1 VSVSAAVPPSRCQT
15 IRVVPNNRDVPQI
28 LIEPEN
34 QADPYNCYA
43 PCNPSARFNQKSG
56 FFMLDTHR
64 ALPAVICL
72 IALACC
78 CREANAQNEAEI
90 PSPLRPAPVRLAPT
104 EPVIND
110 GGETLQDAWASAVTV
125 DPNLEASRWESSAAQ
140 RGLYAARAERLPSI
154 SARGSYNVFDNPFT
168 FKAPV
173 PTMPPTSA
181 SVTVNQREF
190 FVGGVRATQPLY
202 TFGRISSAIDAA
214 GAEVTAAVANEQ
226 RTELDVKLQV
236 AASYIGVLQAQ
247 RLLQV
252 ADSSVKSLQS
262 HEQVVKNQVDQG
274 VGIRA
279 NLLAV
284 QVALANVRQLR
295 LQMQN
300 LLIVSQAA
308 YNRALQRPL
317 DAHVQIEDLT
327 QPTQQ
332 YELDIAIR
340 QALDQR
346 PEIGFLSAK
355 VRGLRSLASSIH
367 AGKYPQIVLDGG
379 FSFFENKSLDNE
391 AFNNVSVLAEW
402 NFWDSGRKRHRTAQV
417 DQSAEALLRKR
428 TQVESLITLQVK
440 KSWHDLDSA
449 QQQVGISQKTLASAD
464 ENLRVSENRYQQGTG
479 TNTEVLDAQT
489 LRTQAYGNYYRS
501 LYDAVLAE
509 MQLLRAIG
517 AL

>member
-1 VSVSAAVPPSRCQT
+1 
-15 IRVVPNNRDVPQI
+15 
-28 LIEPEN
+28 
-34 QADPYNCYA
+34 
-43 PCNPSARFNQKSG
+43 
-56 FFMLDTHR
+56 
-64 ALPAVICL
+64 
-72 IALACC
+72 
-78 CREANAQNEAEI
+78 
-90 PSPLRPAPVRLAPT
+90 
-104 EPVIND
+104 
-110 GGETLQDAWASAVTV
+110 
-125 DPNLEASRWESSAAQ
+125 
-140 RGLYAARAERLPSI
+140 
-154 SARGSYNVFDNPFT
+154 
-168 FKAPV
+168 
-173 PTMPPTSA
+173 
-181 SVTVNQREF
+181 
-190 FVGGVRATQPLY
+190 
-202 TFGRISSAIDAA
+202 
-214 GAEVTAAVANEQ
+214 
-226 RTELDVKLQV
+226 
-236 AASYIGVLQAQ
+236 
-247 RLLQV
+247 
-252 ADSSVKSLQS
+252 
-262 HEQVVKNQVDQG
+262 
-274 VGIRA
+274 
-279 NLLAV
+279 
-284 QVALANVRQLR
+284 
-295 LQMQN
+295 
-300 LLIVSQAA
+300 
-308 YNRALQRPL
+308 
-317 DAHVQIEDLT
+317 VQIEDLT

-355 VRGLRSLASSIH
+355 VRGLRSLANSIH

-428 TQVESLITLQVK
+428 TQVESLITLQVT

-489 LRTQAYGNYYRS
+489 LRTQAYSNYYRS